1 MPRPSSQ
8 LEQAVVGQQALGTI
22 VHILQDA
29 GGPGQS
35 NPRVRLSCSGT
46 RQLEQAT
53 ATREGQDR
61 QASGLTDKP
70 WMVRGQGGAVGFPA
84 LRARIWTSKRPCRHP
99 VEAELGPAQRA
110 MQQK

>member
-1 MPRPSSQ
+1 M
-8 LEQAVVGQQALGTI
+8 AGQQALGTI

-35 NPRVRLSCSGT
+35 NPRFRLSCSRT

-53 ATREGQDR
+53 ATREGQNR
-61 QASGLTDKP
+61 QASCLTDKP
-70 WMVRGQGGAVGFPA
+70 RMVRGQGGTVGVTA
-84 LRARIWTSKRPCRHP
+84 LRAGIWTSERPCRHP